1 MGSFEHHKKQRR
13 QQPGKIDSPLNE
25 KLKNVKWGE
34 FRVEELFELQ
44 KVTNMLSK
52 EELSDDF
59 EFPAYSSDSSNN
71 GIIGFTNNPEFICDD
86 ITPVYITFGDHT
98 RTVNIAKKSFSV
110 LDNVKV
116 LKPFTSNEKYLL
128 FIISSWKKQIP
139 NLGYAR
145 HWKAARNCKIQ
156 LPLKENAL
164 AFSNPCDNIKNID
177 FDFMESF
184 IRELEEEHIRELNA
198 YLLATGLKD
207 YTLTP
212 EEENALEAFK
222 TVQWEEFELP
232 EIFDIKNT
240 HNILSSEIVA
250 ESGTT
255 PYLCASAE
263 NNGVSSYISYKNEL
277 LENGNCI
284 FIGGKTF
291 VVSYQKDDFYSND
304 SHNLALYLKEQ
315 NVTKSNQLYL
325 ATCIRKGLSHKYSWG
340 DSISGSKIKSD
351 KFQLPTKNNKPDYA
365 TMETF
370 IKAVEKLVIKDVVLY
385 ADSKIKATKNVVKK
399 DFEYKINEDAGL
411 LNVAD
416 SIN

>member
-1 MGSFEHHKKQRR
+1 MTVE
-13 QQPGKIDSPLNE
+13 NTE
-25 KLKNVKWGE
+25 KYPFYG
-34 FRVEELFELQ
+34 Q
-44 KVTNMLSK
+44 ATI
-52 EELSDDF
+52 
-59 EFPAYSSDSSNN
+59 NN
-71 GIIGFTNNPEFICDD
+71 GIISYESLIEDVLNNKKGLPTILVHSNNQNVVYVE
-86 ITPVYITFGDHT
+86 TPFYLKDGHGAT
-98 RTVNIAKKSFSV
+98 SV
-110 LDNVKV
+110 LQSIKLNK
-116 LKPFTSNEKYLL
+116 TNAL
-128 FIISSWKKQIP
+128 FLMAAISSVIT
-139 NLGYAR
+139 
-145 HWKAARNCKIQ
+145 KAFSYNCKATKIALKNSIIQ

-164 AFSNPCDNIKNID
+164 AFSNPCDNVKNID
-177 FDFMESF
+177 FDFMETF
-184 IRELEEEHIRELNA
+184 IRELEEERIRELNA

-222 TVQWEEFELP
+222 TVQWGEFELP

-291 VVSYQKDDFYSND
+291 VVSYQKDNFYSND

-351 KFQLPTKNNKPDYA
+351 KFQLPLTKNNEIDYA

-385 ADSKIKATKNVVKK
+385 ADSKIKATKEVVSPKQT
-399 DFEYKINEDAGL
+399 EYKMNPDTGL
-411 LNVAD
+411 LKIAESKN
-416 SIN
+416 